1 MSEPLTIDQLK
12 RVKKGTVLWAVL
24 KPSFIFDE
32 GDLREVIV
40 RSVTVSGQTAIVN
53 LHTTF
58 APWANFSTEF
68 RAFYI
73 NYWDAYKA
81 AKKR

>member
-24 KPSFIFDE
+24 KSEWYSAVLDPKY
-32 GDLREVIV
+32 
-40 RSVTVSGQTAIVN
+40 RSVRKFHYEKALIIS
-53 LHTTF
+53 HYH
-58 APWANFSTEF
+58 NFYT
-68 RAFYI
+68 

-81 AKKR
+81 LRKLQGATG